1 MRLINRLPRPLTTLA
16 ALPVA
21 VAILLLAFTGAHAQ
35 FGQGFRTSAT
45 LTKSDI
51 KLIRKIVRKDLVGKP
66 KGTSLPW
73 KNPDSGNS
81 GKVTLLDSFPS
92 EGRACSRVRYFI
104 DPGPNQPAAAQP
116 TTYVITS
123 CKYADGS
130 WKQDNGAQPDKPK

>member
-1 MRLINRLPRPLTTLA
+1 MRTIDRALLALLA
-16 ALPVA
+16 ASA
-21 VAILLLAFTGAHAQ
+21 LLVWSLDARAQ
-35 FGQGFRTSAT
+35 MGQGFWTSAT

-92 EGRACSRVRYFI
+92 QGRACERVRYYI
-104 DPGPNQPAAAQP
+104 DPGPNQPSSAQP
-116 TTYVITS
+116 STYVITS
-123 CKYADGS
+123 CKLSNGD
-130 WKQDNGAQPDKPK
+130 WVQDNAAQPDKAK

>member
-1 MRLINRLPRPLTTLA
+1 MRTVDRVVLPLIA
-16 ALPVA
+16 ASV
-21 VAILLLAFTGAHAQ
+21 LLLWSLGAHAQ
-35 FGQGFRTSAT
+35 MGQGFWTSAT

-51 KLIRKIVRKDLVGKP
+51 ALIRKTVRKDLLGKP

-92 EGRACSRVRYFI
+92 KGRTCERVRYFI
-104 DPGPNQPAAAQP
+104 DPGPNQPSTAQP

-123 CKYADGS
+123 CKLPDGS
-130 WKQDNGAQPDKPK
+130 WKQDNAAQPDKAK